1 MGELT
6 ARAAAGVEQLHSFL
20 NHGPVPVSD
29 QQITAVMDSVREF
42 FTSSTFSA
50 EALTGART
58 AVEIFTGA
66 VLMAVTLFFFL
77 KDGPEIRA
85 FLIGMLP
92 ADQRAKA
99 RAGGGSQYRR
109 PGRVCPRHGHGGRG

>member
-1 MGELT
+1 
-6 ARAAAGVEQLHSFL
+6 
-20 NHGPVPVSD
+20 
-29 QQITAVMDSVREF
+29 MDSVREF
-42 FTSSTFSA
+42 FTSSTFGA

-92 ADQRAKA
+92 ADHRARA
-99 RAGGGSQYRR
+99 RAGGGSQHRR
-109 PGRVCPRHGHGGRG
+109 PGRVRPRHRHGGRG